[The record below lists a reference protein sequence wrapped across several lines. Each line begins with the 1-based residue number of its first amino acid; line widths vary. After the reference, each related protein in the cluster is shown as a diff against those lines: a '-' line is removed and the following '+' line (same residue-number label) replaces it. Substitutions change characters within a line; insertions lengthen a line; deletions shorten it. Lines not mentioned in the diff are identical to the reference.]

1 MSRMIRIAVLGSA
14 ATVAAGHSAFAAGM
28 PQLAFGNPLTL
39 GQLFWGAVIFL
50 VLYLALSRSAL
61 PLVGAVLDERR
72 ARIDGDL
79 DAAKSARNE
88 ADRAIIELRRA
99 RRVAAAEAASMVDK
113 VVSEARAQAASR
125 TAEMNA
131 RLEADIARAETAVT
145 EAREAAMGSIRAVAG
160 GTTQLLVA
168 RLIGHEADESLV
180 GAKVDAALAARPAA

>member
-14 ATVAAGHSAFAAGM
+14 ATVAAGESAFAAGM

-99 RRVAAAEAASMVDK
+99 RRDAAAEAASMVDK

-131 RLEADIARAETAVT
+131 RLEADIARAEIAVT

-168 RLIGHEADESLV
+168 RLIGQEADEALV